1 MKKTLAIL
9 MVAIIAVGSVF
20 AGVKLSGEFG
30 FGYEMNF
37 DDGFH
42 AYRYGQ
48 DGNDSAAAKF
58 NIKGTDD
65 DGIFSVTLRSID
77 DDDER
82 VFNQSGQFEA
92 FADVDLSKALA
103 KAYDL
108 EMPVTLKVSGGY
120 LYDIAGNRA
129 DADLSDKHWARVK
142 TVKMYSGISA
152 EIGYDKYVK
161 VTVAGDP
168 AKDNAQ
174 KIDNREFMVNAIVTP
189 VDGVAVAGTYA
200 RLSDQSGNDG
210 AFNVATKVDVQKLAD
225 LDFSVVASAA
235 YRYNMSTEKSS
246 IAATVSTGF
255 DKFGIDAEYAID
267 FGGKDGNDDTV
278 NKFYLAA
285 NTGIVENVDLGAYII
300 CTNVEEFGDSF
311 EVGATA
317 GYSMGNIGL
326 NLKVGYVGFDGNT
339 TGAKLPDLNFD
350 KKGFNITPSFSV
362 SF

>member
-77 DDDER
+77 DDGEER
-82 VFNQSGQFEA
+82 IFNQSGQFEA
-92 FADVDLSKALA
+92 FADV
-103 KAYDL
+103 
-108 EMPVTLKVSGGY
+108 
-120 LYDIAGNRA
+120 
-129 DADLSDKHWARVK
+129 DLSDKHWARVK